1 MNLFA
6 LKESWPAEVEIAWRR
21 SYFVMENL
29 TAKMN
34 LMKMPAVSKKIKNT
48 LVNLLDSTTNNLV
61 KLSNDKK
68 LKQSFLTF

>member
-6 LKESWPAEVEIAWRR
+6 LKESWPAEVVIAWRR

-48 LVNLLDSTTNNLV
+48 LINLLDSTTNNLV

>member
-1 MNLFA
+1 
-6 LKESWPAEVEIAWRR
+6 
-21 SYFVMENL
+21 MENL

-34 LMKMPAVSKKIKNT
+34 LMKMPAVSKKIKNA